1 MTEILAQRVRDVEE
15 LIYDIPQLLEA
26 RLNNV
31 AVASQETG
39 SRLASL
45 ERQVSAASQE
55 ASSRITLLERQ
66 MAQMLRE
73 VRDMRGGVTAQLV
86 AHDRKIAG
94 VESRLGNV
102 EHKLDTLITEVR
114 EALAHLPK
122 P

>member
-1 MTEILAQRVRDVEE
+1 MTEILEQRVRDVEE
-15 LIYDIPQLLEA
+15 LIYDIPQRLEA

-55 ASSRITLLERQ
+55 ASSRINLLERQ

-73 VRDMRGGVTAQLV
+73 ARDMRGGVTAQLL
-86 AHDRKIAG
+86 AQDRRIDNA
-94 VESRLGNV
+94 

-114 EALAHLPK
+114 EALARVPK